1 MNKQISSISP
11 KLSCAPPSRH
21 IFILS
26 PDRRDRERK
35 EKMIRYKLEERE
47 KKKGKERINY
57 T

>member
-26 PDRRDRERK
+26 PDRRGRK